1 MNGLSENLSSKSCGK
16 MISLATKHFAEQVI
30 STRGGAVA
38 IIIDRSS
45 NKNPAAWVVETTESI
60 VAVIA
65 PRSEVELWAATGRRA
80 NARREDAL
88 SAVER
93 AHVLSL
99 KITVPSP

>member
-1 MNGLSENLSSKSCGK
+1 MPFP
-16 MISLATKHFAEQVI
+16 ISGH
-30 STRGGAVA
+30 
-38 IIIDRSS
+38 
-45 NKNPAAWVVETTESI
+45 KNPAGWVVEATESI

-65 PRSEVELWAATGRRA
+65 PRSEVGLWAGGPTR
-80 NARREDAL
+80 ARREDAL